1 MCTTLYEYGCVPCGM
16 YVLYVYN
23 CDFHGLL
30 SHFQKKINMA
40 RGLEQGNMKHFVVSP
55 AGDFLAFQGRIL
67 TTSAAI
73 SKPYD
78 IINFYCCGFKLLFL
92 KFYSSLPKGSVL
104 DYLILL
110 DLETGQKLPL
120 IQKICSSE
128 CSEYDKYSGIKVTRW
143 SNIVNLQSR
152 VDSVTCTS

>member
-1 MCTTLYEYGCVPCGM
+1 MKAKCVPHSMNMDVYHVACM
-16 YVLYVYN
+16 YYMYYN

-73 SKPYD
+73 S
-78 IINFYCCGFKLLFL
+78 
-92 KFYSSLPKGSVL
+92 
-104 DYLILL
+104 
-110 DLETGQKLPL
+110 
-120 IQKICSSE
+120 
-128 CSEYDKYSGIKVTRW
+128 
-143 SNIVNLQSR
+143 
-152 VDSVTCTS
+152 

>member
-1 MCTTLYEYGCVPCGM
+1 MNMDVYHVACM
-16 YVLYVYN
+16 YYMYYN

-73 SKPYD
+73 KSRMT
-78 IINFYCCGFKLLFL
+78 LLTFIAA
-92 KFYSSLPKGSVL
+92 VL
-104 DYLILL
+104 NYFF
-110 DLETGQKLPL
+110 
-120 IQKICSSE
+120 
-128 CSEYDKYSGIKVTRW
+128 
-143 SNIVNLQSR
+143 
-152 VDSVTCTS
+152 